1 MAHRNAVLLTTTLV
15 LAALW
20 PVGPLA
26 AGRGDIQPAND
37 RDPDPSVF
45 STRLVARP
53 AKLDLDGDGRSEDVW
68 SFNGSVPG
76 PEIRVKVGDIVRVRF
91 KNRLPVPSTIHWHG
105 IELTNRSDG
114 TVLTQEEVPPGG
126 TFRYRFRVTRPGVFW
141 YHPHIRPSN
150 QVFRGLYGSLI
161 VTDRS
166 EKKLARLG
174 VIPRRQET
182 LVLTDITIC
191 REPGAND
198 EETYPTDP
206 SLPWAG
212 EGPFPGHAFSPTP
225 RELCE
230 TPLTPE
236 GQRGTSPLPA
246 GSIPNVQSRRNC
258 LEGDPALPC
267 RVNVGQLV
275 LSNGR
280 VAGAR
285 EGSPTDPG
293 ELAADARPILIGAG
307 EGLRL
312 RLINASL
319 IRYYRLLMTDAD
331 GAPVPIHRIGGE
343 GGLLNRA
350 RLEGGMEQGLDTQFD
365 RGEIVLGPSERTDV
379 VVVAQGAEG
388 DVLTLWTRDYPHTGR
403 GFAFTPTRPVMHF
416 RIDGTR
422 TPPTP
427 LALQER
433 TRLLKDPR
441 VDRPIER
448 LKKQKPDSSLVDPA
462 TLVGAPLGTSS
473 PTIRLTNVAGPSID
487 EIPGNFDEPAFGLDF
502 RSIPFLRSS
511 RFARVG
517 GLLELEVANETAAH
531 HVFHLHG
538 FSFQPVRFRRGGRT
552 VYRFKYPEFADSVDV
567 PPDHTLVFKVRLK
580 DRPIRPESSEPGGAL
595 GRWLL
600 HCHILPHAALGM
612 ISELVVLPAE

>member
-1 MAHRNAVLLTTTLV
+1 VLLLV
-15 LAALW
+15 LIALGE
-20 PVGPLA
+20 PA
-26 AGRGDIQPAND
+26 FAGRGDIQLAVD

-45 STRLVARP
+45 STRIVARP
-53 AKLDLDGDGRSEDVW
+53 ARLDLDGNGTVEDVW
-68 SFNGSVPG
+68 SFNGLVPG
-76 PEIRVKVGDIVRVRF
+76 PEIRVKVGDTVRVRF
-91 KNRLPVPSTIHWHG
+91 KNRLPVASTIHWHG

-114 TVLTQEEVPPGG
+114 TVVSQNELPPGG
-126 TFRYRFRVTRPGVFW
+126 TFRYEFTVTRPGVFW

-166 EKKLARLG
+166 ERKLARLG

-182 LVLTDITIC
+182 LVLTDVTIC
-191 REPGAND
+191 KEPGAND
-198 EETYPTDP
+198 EVTYPEDLA
-206 SLPWAG
+206 LPWAG
-212 EGPFPGHAFSPTP
+212 DGPFPGHAFAPTP

-236 GQRGTSPLPA
+236 GRRGTIPLPA

-258 LEGDPALPC
+258 VEGSDAPPC

-285 EGSPTDPG
+285 DGSPTAPG
-293 ELAADARPILIGAG
+293 ELAADARPIAIGAG

-319 IRYYRLLMTDAD
+319 IRYSRLLLTDAN
-331 GAPVPIHRIGGE
+331 GSPVPIYRIGGE

-350 RLEGGMEQGLDTQFD
+350 RLEGGLEQGLDTQFD
-365 RGEIVLGPSERTDV
+365 RGEIVVGPSERSDV
-379 VVVAQGAEG
+379 VVVADGDDG

-403 GFAFTPTRPVMHF
+403 GFAFTPTQPVLHL
-416 RIDGTR
+416 RIDESRNPETGS
-422 TPPTP
+422 
-427 LALQER
+427 ALRER
-433 TRLLKDPR
+433 TRLLKDPG
-441 VDRPIER
+441 VDRPLENLR
-448 LKKQKPDSSLVDPA
+448 RKSPDARLVDPG
-462 TLVGAPLGTSS
+462 TLAGAPLGSAN
-473 PTIRLTNVAGPSID
+473 PKIRFTNTVGPSID
-487 EIPGNFDEPAFGLDF
+487 DIPGNFDEPARGIADF
-502 RSIPFLRSS
+502 RDVPFLATS

-517 GLLELEVANETAAH
+517 GLLKLEVANETSAH

-538 FSFQPVRFRRGGRT
+538 FSFQPVRFKRGGKT
-552 VYRFKYPEFADSVDV
+552 VYRFRYPEFADSVDV
-567 PPDHTLVFKVRLK
+567 PPDHTLEFKVRLQ
-580 DRPIRPESSEPGGAL
+580 DRPIRPGSSEIGGAL

-600 HCHILPHAALGM
+600 HCHILPHGALGM
-612 ISELVVLPAE
+612 MSELVVLPAE